1 MTFGV
6 GPSLFGQIWLGTLQL
21 AILESNT
28 QYKRNR
34 GGSEKRD
41 KHGLQLIQTYSAVSM
56 YSSIEG
62 GGW

>member
-34 GGSEKRD
+34 GG
-41 KHGLQLIQTYSAVSM
+41 
-56 YSSIEG
+56 G
-62 GGW
+62 GGNTVLYPCTQV

>member
-34 GGSEKRD
+34 GGGVRREINM
-41 KHGLQLIQTYSAVSM
+41 GCN
-56 YSSIEG
+56 
-62 GGW
+62 